1 MPCLELR
8 SLSLTIGNNKVCYD
22 LNLSINANE
31 RWALLGK
38 NGVGKTT
45 LLHSVLGLHEPDT
58 GLILVNDKSLKDFG
72 RQELARYLGI
82 LFQDG
87 MHAMPNTVLESV
99 LLGRHP
105 HTHSWLLDDDN
116 DLEIAIA
123 ALRHLDLESFAERQI
138 DSLSGGE
145 RQRLALAMLL
155 AQTPTLFL
163 LDEPSNHLDLAFQ
176 VKLISVLEQ
185 ELAKQSSSVF
195 MATHDINL
203 AARFCDHF
211 LLLMGNGEFLMGNR
225 EEVLTEAALSAA
237 YGCCMQ
243 VLTSGETH
251 FYLPELALQSL
262 PDSSIKHSR

>member
-1 MPCLELR
+1 MPCLELQ
-8 SLSLTIGNNKVCYD
+8 SLSLSIASNVVCRD
-22 LNLSINANE
+22 LSISINTNE

-45 LLHSVLGLHEPDT
+45 LLHSILGLHKPDT
-58 GLILVNDKSLKDFG
+58 GLIFVNNKSLKEFK

-87 MHAMPNTVLESV
+87 LHGMPNTVMESV

-105 HTHSWLLDDDN
+105 HTHSWLIDDKN
-116 DLEIAIA
+116 DLEIAMS
-123 ALRHLDLESFAERQI
+123 ALRHLDLEPFAERQV

-145 RQRLALAMLL
+145 KQRMALAMLL
-155 AQTPTLFL
+155 AQTPTLYL

-176 VKLISVLEQ
+176 VKLILVLDQELQKQNSSVL
-185 ELAKQSSSVF
+185 

-211 LLLMGNGEFLMGNR
+211 LLLMGNGEFLIGNR
-225 EEVLTEAALSAA
+225 EEVLTEAALSSA
-237 YGCCMQ
+237 YGCRMQ
-243 VLTSGETH
+243 VLSSGDTK
-251 FYLPELALQSL
+251 FYLPALA
-262 PDSSIKHSR
+262 R

>member
-1 MPCLELR
+1 MSCLELQ
-8 SLSLTIGNNKVCYD
+8 SLSLRIGSTIVCRD
-22 LNLSINANE
+22 LSMSISASE

-38 NGVGKTT
+38 NGAGKTT
-45 LLHSVLGLHEPDT
+45 LLHSILGLHKPDN
-58 GLILVNDKSLKDFG
+58 GLIFVNNKPLKEFK

-105 HTHSWLLDDDN
+105 HTHSWLIDTES
-116 DLEIAIA
+116 DLEMAIA
-123 ALRHLDLESFAERQI
+123 ALRLLDLESFAERQI

-145 RQRLALAMLL
+145 KQRMALAMLL
-155 AQTPTLFL
+155 AQTPKLYL

-176 VKLISVLEQ
+176 VKLIAVLDQELKKQNSSVL
-185 ELAKQSSSVF
+185 

-211 LLLMGNGEFLMGNR
+211 LLLLGNGEFLIGNR
-225 EEVLTEAALSAA
+225 EEVLTESALTSA
-237 YGCCMQ
+237 YGCSMQ
-243 VLTSGETH
+243 VLTSGDTQ
-251 FYLPELALQSL
+251 FYLPALVQ
-262 PDSSIKHSR
+262 